1 MLAKE
6 NDRNMWS
13 CLIKN
18 LDEIINS
25 YDYGDSDPVE
35 EEEKE
40 EFYTTQ
46 NSNEIV
52 TKHTQK
58 FYISQGFRF

>member
-1 MLAKE
+1 
-6 NDRNMWS
+6 MWT

-35 EEEKE
+35 EKEK
-40 EFYTTQ
+40 EFYTTS

-52 TKHTQK
+52 ELSPKK
-58 FYISQGFRF
+58 